1 MIISMSDIICV
12 TNRTLCGG
20 DFMAKIADIAAAH
33 PAAVILREKDL
44 SEQDYQALA
53 AQALAVC
60 RAYHT
65 PCILHGFVNAAVLLN
80 MPAIHL
86 PLPLLRRMPKEQ
98 KRFFHILG
106 ASCHSVEEAKEA
118 QRLGCTYLTA
128 GHIFPTACKKG
139 APGRGLDFL
148 RAVCQEI
155 SIPVYAIG
163 GIDETNI
170 ASVFRAG
177 AKCACSMSGFMHCE
191 DAAAY
196 IDTLKKGRETH
207 AI

>member
-1 MIISMSDIICV
+1 MSDIICV

-20 DFMAKIADIAAAH
+20 DFTAKIADIAAAH

-44 SEQDYQALA
+44 SERDYQALA

-86 PLPLLRRMPKEQ
+86 PLPILRRIPEEQ

-106 ASCHSVEEAKEA
+106 ASCHSIEEAKEA

-177 AKCACSMSGFMHCE
+177 AKCA
-191 DAAAY
+191 
-196 IDTLKKGRETH
+196 
-207 AI
+207 